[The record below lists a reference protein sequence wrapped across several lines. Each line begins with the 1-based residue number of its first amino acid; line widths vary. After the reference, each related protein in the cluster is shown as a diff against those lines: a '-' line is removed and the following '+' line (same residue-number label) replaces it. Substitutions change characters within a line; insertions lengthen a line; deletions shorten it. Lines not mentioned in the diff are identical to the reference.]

1 MSKDRLYRTAI
12 DFSYLGRVCWIET
25 FLFLFRRVS
34 SDVYSVAVYM
44 YILFVR
50 ITEFSLKREREL
62 DVHYYCTLC
71 LADGRAGVAY

>member
-1 MSKDRLYRTAI
+1 
-12 DFSYLGRVCWIET
+12 
-25 FLFLFRRVS
+25 
-34 SDVYSVAVYM
+34 M